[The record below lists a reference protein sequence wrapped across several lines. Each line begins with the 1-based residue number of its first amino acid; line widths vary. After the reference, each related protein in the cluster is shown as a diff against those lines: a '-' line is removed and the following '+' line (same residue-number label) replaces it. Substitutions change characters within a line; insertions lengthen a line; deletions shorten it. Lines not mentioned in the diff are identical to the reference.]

1 MCSTPA
7 IEFDADLIRRF
18 DRPGPRYTSYPTA
31 DRFVDAFD
39 DAAYESWAM
48 RRNIGGIER
57 PLSLYVHLPFC
68 RDICYYCAC
77 NKVVTRDAAKAA
89 AYLDCLER
97 EIGMQAVLFREDP
110 RVVQMH
116 WGGGT
121 PTYYDAAR
129 LRALFARIAGHFE
142 LAPDGEYSIEVDP
155 RTVDGRAMDELRGI
169 GFNRVSFGVQDFD
182 PAVQVAVHRLQSA
195 EHTMEVIGAARRAG
209 FESINIDLIYGL
221 PKQKLAGFDAT
232 LGRVL
237 EARPHRVALYN
248 YAHLP
253 HLFKPQ
259 RRIVDGD
266 LPSPETKLKLLGLA
280 IDRLG
285 TAGYVYIGMD
295 HFALPD
301 DALAVAQRQGT
312 LNRGFQG
319 YSVSAE
325 SDLIGLGLSAIGS
338 IGPTYSQNTRSLE
351 DYGDCIDEGQLP
363 IMRGIELT
371 ADDLAR
377 RAVIQALMCQFA
389 LAKESVEV
397 AHLIDFDRYFA
408 TELEEL
414 REFERLG
421 LIVDE
426 DGWLVVTPRGRLLIR
441 SICMVFDR
449 YLRHDQEVRRYSRV
463 I

>member
-18 DRPGPRYTSYPTA
+18 ARPGPRYTSYPTA

-97 EIGMQAVLFREDP
+97 EIGMQAVLIREDP